1 MIKNSKILLGA
12 VLTVFIL
19 LLIFWAFLFRSI
31 GGLSEEIGLIKGRIM
46 TLDLELKNLKVLEN
60 FLSDTAP
67 QREEISGG
75 FVSEN
80 ELIDFIEDL
89 EGAGG
94 NVGTE
99 VKVES
104 ATFSGD
110 KEASVPS
117 FRLQASGSFD
127 SLFKLMLVLEN
138 LPYEIDF
145 EDLSFTKSSADGKT
159 SSWNGV
165 FIIKLLSYES

>member
-12 VLTVFIL
+12 VLMVFIL
-19 LLIFWAFLFRSI
+19 LLVFWAFLFRTI
-31 GGLSEEIGLIKGRIM
+31 GGLSEEMGLIKGRIIAF
-46 TLDLELKNLKVLEN
+46 DLELKNLKVLEN
-60 FLSDTAP
+60 FLSDTGP
-67 QREEISGG
+67 QREVIASG
-75 FVSEN
+75 FVSES

-89 EGAGG
+89 EGSGRD
-94 NVGTE
+94 VGAE

-104 ATFSGD
+104 ATFSSSGQG
-110 KEASVPS
+110 SVPS

-127 SLFKLMLVLEN
+127 SIFKLMLVLEN

-145 EDLSFTKSSADGKT
+145 EDLSLTKSSTEGKV
-159 SSWNGV
+159 SLWNGV